1 MELFEQR
8 VQNIGFFILF
18 DLFIRFYLTKFS
30 ACLVFKAVAM
40 MRMMMM
46 TMMVRMMVMAVMR
59 QAESVTQKLLF
70 LQSGC
75 CCPVTSLGV
84 VFTVGDTSRKSRV
97 GPFY

>member
-70 LQSGC
+70 FAVWLLLSCHQPGC
-75 CCPVTSLGV
+75 G
-84 VFTVGDTSRKSRV
+84 FYSR
-97 GPFY
+97 GY